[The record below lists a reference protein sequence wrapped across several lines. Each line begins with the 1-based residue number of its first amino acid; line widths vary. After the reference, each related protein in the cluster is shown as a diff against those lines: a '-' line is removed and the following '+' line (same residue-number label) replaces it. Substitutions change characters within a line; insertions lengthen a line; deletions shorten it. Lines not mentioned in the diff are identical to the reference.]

1 VRNGQ
6 VEMTAEDESET
17 VGLLPKDEPPEGEED
32 SVSAPNSGP
41 DPRKLPQLVL
51 DAPLPPTIDD
61 DAPGADYWLDDDA
74 EADELEAGDEPGPL
88 RSMSEDPDSPRCLR
102 LGSTKSEP
110 AHSRFSGS
118 ADLLLLRAE
127 ESGRSQRAKN
137 LSPSVSPSSSI
148 TPSGMAR
155 MERMAEMAEDKDS
168 TDGLSMPSSLP
179 RSRQASIAQSDEKGE
194 NNRGEDR
201 TAEGQSAAKKGDSVQ
216 VTVTAAEGASSQALK
231 PSAQR
236 NQSKAATHNSV
247 LLSPIAPVPK
257 RLPRSR
263 SKQNLLQSL
272 QALVQELNA
281 RKVRTV
287 ELVANAEMRGR
298 SATED
303 EEAERSICSDPGA
316 TFTELARC
324 VLRRD
329 VEKVSK
335 LVRSGVSVN
344 MALREEH
351 GGFVHFS
358 TLLHAVCDMP
368 TEPTGLPQEG
378 CVPIIEALILAKANI
393 NPRNS
398 TGATPIMYACR
409 QKNVEV
415 VKMLISHGAR
425 VWPCDED
432 GHSCMN
438 WAVALYEEEKPLCA
452 KNPRQPLPDDEERSS
467 YLVELLLVAAT
478 LEIEF
483 RPVKR
488 MYSAV
493 ASVALAS
500 PSMFQNPAKRRASL
514 EHEPKDMNLED
525 ADLADFGELV
535 KPQPETGLLA
545 VEAADAVWFPPLRF
559 AVMQGNLGAATIM
572 MECGAPPVWLHD
584 AVATG
589 RPELVESLL
598 RHTADPA
605 ARDAQGISSIDFAV
619 QAGADYQIVDLLRQN
634 VHKRRSSGAGDSLQ
648 VHNRKSSIVST
659 VSIRSLLNVHDNVP
673 RSPSSRSVMAAKN
686 AEPAPEPKKESA
698 ALLWLS
704 TKSQKLFATNGFQS
718 TMFICLSLALYLPD
732 VYALTDLAYDSLDA
746 LLLCIFLCFVVD
758 FVVQVFGFYQTYM
771 FSFFFYMD
779 IIGTLSLI
787 IELSPVRVLMQGNAI
802 TNNSVVMRATRAAKL
817 GARAGRL
824 TRLVKLLR
832 FLPFLSKRGARE
844 PGSTAKVISSRL
856 ISRVSS
862 VVACLIILSVQV
874 LPLPGTFAYP
884 TQDFSIQMWTA
895 HLRRS
900 IEETR
905 DAEMIAELV
914 NEFRAFYDRT
924 SYKPYFFRNDTQ
936 VLWESRG
943 PLQADRSVRI
953 QNGAVEVMFDFSTQ
967 VQVEA
972 ALNMSI
978 ITITIILMV
987 LFSLLIS
994 RAIARHALAPLE
1006 TMLLKVRKIGRLIWL
1021 QVESIHTLLS
1031 NSQQDARKKQQDEQG
1046 DETVLLKEVLSRIS
1060 LLSALK
1066 LIRPDE
1072 DAQAVVFL
1080 GTSAGGEVRPSN
1092 TLTMQH
1098 REMIQTRLQTVVLQ
1112 DLTNLEVENLTS
1124 WRFNPLD
1131 LESNTTCFVCAKLL
1145 STCMP
1150 SSIKE
1155 KGVTETEIS
1164 AFIATVEEG
1173 YLKVPYHSWS
1183 HAVDVMHSVYVILQ
1197 DLHEAFSRTERYAL
1211 LICAVVHDIG
1221 HPGFSNEFLVQTHH
1235 DLALRYNDNAPLE
1248 SMHCARLFEIL
1259 GDPSTNVWGELAD
1272 GARKDVRKMCIEAI
1286 LHTDNSCHFNV
1297 VKACQMIHEVHDEVF
1312 SNVLSKCSSVE
1323 DHKESWPSPEVLEI
1337 IAEKET
1343 HDTLRNMLLHFADI
1357 SNSMKPFT
1365 VARPWAL
1372 LVLEEFFVQGEKMT
1386 ELGLPVPALNDRQ
1399 KTNRPTSQIGFIEFI
1414 VSPLVFTIVKILP
1427 PIGYTEQAMWGN
1439 VKAWFEEWASTASPS
1454 KSEFQQMANRI
1465 TKLYEKV
1472 TFAKQG
1478 TAFLRRSNS
1487 I

>member
-1 VRNGQ
+1 MRIDQ

-17 VGLLPKDEPPEGEED
+17 VGLLPKDEPSEEHQGEED

-61 DAPGADYWLDDDA
+61 EAPGPDYWLDDDDA

-88 RSMSEDPDSPRCLR
+88 RSMSEDPDSPRFLR

-110 AHSRFSGS
+110 AQSRFSGS

-127 ESGRSQRAKN
+127 ESGRKQREKN
-137 LSPSVSPSSSI
+137 ISPSVSPSSSL

-155 MERMAEMAEDKDS
+155 MAELAEDKDS
-168 TDGLSMPSSLP
+168 TDGLSMPSSLS
-179 RSRQASIAQSDEKGE
+179 RSRQASIDGE
-194 NNRGEDR
+194 NHRGEDR
-201 TAEGQSAAKKGDSVQ
+201 ASEGQSTAKKGDSVQ
-216 VTVTAAEGASSQALK
+216 VTVTAAAAEGTSSQPAQALK
-231 PSAQR
+231 PPVQR

-303 EEAERSICSDPGA
+303 LEEERATCSDPGA
-316 TFTELARC
+316 TFAELARC

-335 LVRSGVSVN
+335 LARSGVSVN

-368 TEPTGLPQEG
+368 TGAAGLPQEG

-438 WAVALYEEEKPLCA
+438 WAVALREEEKPLFA
-452 KNPRQPLPDDEERSS
+452 NTPRQPLPDDEERSS

-493 ASVALAS
+493 ASVSLAS

-514 EHEPKDMNLED
+514 EPEPKDMNLED
-525 ADLADFGELV
+525 AELADFGELV
-535 KPQPETGLLA
+535 KPQPEAGLLA

-605 ARDAQGISSIDFAV
+605 AQDAQGISSIDFAV

-634 VHKRRSSGAGDSLQ
+634 VHKRRSSGAGESLQ

-659 VSIRSLLNVHDNVP
+659 VSIRSLLDVHDNVP
-673 RSPSSRSVMAAKN
+673 RSPSSRSIMALN
-686 AEPAPEPKKESA
+686 AAVQEPVPEPKKESP

-704 TKSQKLFATNGFQS
+704 TNSRKLFASNGFQS

-732 VYALTDLAYDSLDA
+732 VYALTDLAYDSL
-746 LLLCIFLCFVVD
+746 
-758 FVVQVFGFYQTYM
+758 VFGFYETYM

-787 IELSPVRVLMQGNAI
+787 IELSPVRALMQGNAI

-844 PGSTAKVISSRL
+844 PGSTAKVISSKL

-862 VVACLIILSVQV
+862 LVAFLIILSVQV
-874 LPLPGTFAYP
+874 LPLPGTFSYP

-905 DAEMIAELV
+905 DAEMVAELV

-953 QNGAVEVMFDFSTQ
+953 QNGAVEVLFDFSTQ

-1031 NSQQDARKKQQDEQG
+1031 NAQQDARKNQQDEQG

-1131 LESNTTCFVCAKLL
+1131 MESSTTCFVCAKLL

-1259 GDPSTNVWGELAD
+1259 SDPSTNVWGELAD
-1272 GARKDVRKMCIEAI
+1272 GPRKDVRKMCIEAI

-1297 VKACQMIHEVHDEVF
+1297 VKACQMIHEVHDEFF

-1323 DHKESWPSPEVLEI
+1323 EHKESWPSPEVLEI

-1357 SNSMKPFT
+1357 SNSMKPFS

-1478 TAFLRRSNS
+1478 TAFLRR
-1487 I
+1487 